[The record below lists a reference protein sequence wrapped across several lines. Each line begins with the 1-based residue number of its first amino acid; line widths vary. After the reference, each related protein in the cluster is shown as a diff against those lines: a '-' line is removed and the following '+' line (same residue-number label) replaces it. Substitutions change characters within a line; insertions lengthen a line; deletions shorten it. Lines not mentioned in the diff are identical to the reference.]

1 MCEDCERCVQ
11 LKDSS
16 NCNWCS
22 GYRNLHGL
30 CEQPIGENAKRFERW
45 WCDTNLE
52 EIN

>member
-16 NCNWCS
+16 NCSWCS
-22 GYRNLHGL
+22 AYRDLYGIYT
-30 CEQPIGENAKRFERW
+30 QPTGENAKRFVRW